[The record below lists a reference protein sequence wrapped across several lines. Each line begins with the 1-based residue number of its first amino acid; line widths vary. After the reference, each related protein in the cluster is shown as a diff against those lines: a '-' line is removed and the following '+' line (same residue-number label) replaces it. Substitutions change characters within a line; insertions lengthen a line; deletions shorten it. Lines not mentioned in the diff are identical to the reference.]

1 MSDTIRTASGRTR
14 VLPEHVDVAK
24 VVGLDPDGRIVV
36 EDFGPDPTFV
46 FGLTLCC
53 NAYDKGV
60 EDGIVCRACYSYTEN
75 GAYLFRRF
83 DGTYP
88 GLDAMVWAA
97 WPR

>member
-1 MSDTIRTASGRTR
+1 VTTTITTASGRTR
-14 VLPEHVDVAK
+14 DLPEHVDAAK

-60 EDGIVCRACYSYTEN
+60 ENGIVCRNCYSYEEN
-75 GAYLFRRF
+75 GAYLFRRS

-88 GLDAMVWAA
+88 GLDPVVH
-97 WPR
+97 P